1 MFDKF
6 SMSNFE
12 KDFAKAKSANS
23 TAGGACVFVGWLT
36 PFIALFFAAYAF
48 GQGEVSLFGISI
60 GAAILSFFT
69 SAPLI
74 AFGNMANDQR
84 RQTALLALQ
93 TWQQQKNI
101 NPELGDFKMPN
112 ML

>member
-1 MFDKF
+1 M

-12 KDFAKAKSANS
+12 TDFAKAKSANS
-23 TAGGACVFVGWLT
+23 AAGGACVFVGWLT
-36 PFIALFFAAYAF
+36 PILTILFAAYAF
-48 GQGEVSLFGISI
+48 NEGSMDVAVISI
-60 GAAILSFFT
+60 GAAILFFFF

-84 RQTALLALQ
+84 RQTALIALQ
-93 TWQQQKNI
+93 TWQQQKAI
-101 NPELGDFKMPN
+101 NPELGDFKMPS